1 MSFIWPAALLGLL
14 LVPGAVA
21 AYLYADRRRRREAG
35 KFGNTALLAGLVEA
49 PPRWKRH
56 VPVALALAAL
66 TLLLVGMAR
75 PEATMSVPKEE
86 ATVVLAIDTSRSMAA
101 NDIAP
106 SRLDAART
114 AANAFLEK
122 VPKAY
127 RVGIVAF
134 STRAQVVL
142 PPTDDREAAATA
154 LLALRLGSGTSIGD
168 AIERSV
174 TLVRPPNRPDGED
187 PVPATVLLLS
197 DGAHTAGPP
206 LPAQAAARAK
216 RLGVPVSTVAFG
228 TRETTVEVPLQ
239 GGLRQRVVVRPDAET
254 LKRVA
259 AATGGKSYVAQD
271 AEALEEVYRELGTR
285 LGHERKPREV
295 TYAFAAGGALL
306 LLAGGALS
314 TLWFRRAL

>member
-1 MSFIWPAALLGLL
+1 MSFIWPVALIGLL
-14 LVPGAVA
+14 LVPMAAA
-21 AYLYADRRRRREAG
+21 AYLYADHRRRRDAG
-35 KFGNTALLAGLVEA
+35 RFGNTALLAGLVVA

-56 VPVALALAAL
+56 VPIALALAAL

-75 PEATMSVPKEE
+75 PEATLSVDKEE

-101 NDIAP
+101 DDVKP

-114 AANAFLEK
+114 AAAAFLEK
-122 VPKAY
+122 VPEPY

-134 STRAQVVL
+134 STRAQIVL
-142 PPTDDREAAATA
+142 PPTQDREAASTA

-168 AIERSV
+168 GITRSV
-174 TLVRPPNRPDGED
+174 DLVRPQGGPTGKDAL
-187 PVPATVLLLS
+187 PATVLLLS

-206 LPAQAAARAK
+206 LPLPAAQRAK

-228 TRETTVEVPLQ
+228 TSESVVEVPLQ

-271 AEALEEVYRELGTR
+271 AERLEEVYRELGSR
-285 LGHERKPREV
+285 LGSERKPREI
-295 TYAFAAGGALL
+295 TYAFAAGAALL
-306 LLAGGALS
+306 LLAGGAIS